1 MINYMYFPKNKSID
15 NVSKCVI
22 SSFKEIADKIDSD
35 IHNHDSNKVLS
46 IVRLQLEKYGF
57 KVETGKK
64 QNDKIQIPVLYGKNG
79 SIEKCFEVDAYSSE
93 SHYVVEVE
101 AGRAVIN
108 YQFLKDFFEACMMI
122 NINKLC
128 IAVRNVYQ
136 KHNDFD
142 KVCTFFETL
151 YSSGKFVAPL
161 DAILIIGY

>member
-15 NVSKCVI
+15 KVSECII
-22 SSFKEIADKIDSD
+22 SSFNEIADKIDSVKFTF
-35 IHNHDSNKVLS
+35 DSNRVLS

-57 KVETGKK
+57 KVEVGKK
-64 QNDKIQIPVLYGKNG
+64 QNDKILIPVLYGKNG
-79 SIEKCFEVDAYSSE
+79 KIEKSFEVDAYSFE

-101 AGRAVIN
+101 AGRAVTN
-108 YQFLKDFFEACMMI
+108 YQFLKDFFEACTMI

-128 IAVRNVYQ
+128 IAVRNIYQ

-151 YSSGKFVAPL
+151 YSSEKFVVPL